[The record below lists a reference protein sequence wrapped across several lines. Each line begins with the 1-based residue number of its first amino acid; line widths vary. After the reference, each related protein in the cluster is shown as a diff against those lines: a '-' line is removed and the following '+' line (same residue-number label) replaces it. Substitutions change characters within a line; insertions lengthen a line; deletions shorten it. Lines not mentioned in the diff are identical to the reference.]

1 MEYCQIIFLNI
12 AIIGFISQL
21 LQFIFFFKR
30 NSLSKKDNTKD
41 FLEKIYNQSSSLEI
55 YKKFEFLN

>member
-1 MEYCQIIFLNI
+1 MEYCQIILLNI

-30 NSLSKKDNTKD
+30 NSFSKKDNTKD
-41 FLEKIYNQSSSLEI
+41 FLEKIYNQSSSSEI
-55 YKKFEFLN
+55 YIRNLNF